1 MCNFTKQNVLR
12 YNSCNNS
19 VLQNPYRHLDG
30 KTKKIYF
37 PQFYGFSL
45 FIGLYLFLLFACA
58 AVLHLCIV
66 HVLYAIMQKQVCKLH
81 TKILCFFPILLL
93 ILVLLVL
100 SKFSGFILVLMVL
113 SQFSWSYS
121 SSPGLILVLLI
132 LSWFSD
138 LILALLFLSL
148 FSWSYPS
155 SPGLI
160 LVLLILSQFFWSYP
174 SSPDLIL
181 VLLS

>member
-1 MCNFTKQNVLR
+1 MKVEHSCQVQWETENNGIIVFFFILKSEKQKKWNYRLLFHFRKWETENSGISSSFSFYKKCRLGFLICNFTKQNVLR

-113 SQFSWSYS
+113 S
-121 SSPGLILVLLI
+121 
-132 LSWFSD
+132 
-138 LILALLFLSL
+138 
-148 FSWSYPS
+148 
-155 SPGLI
+155 
-160 LVLLILSQFFWSYP
+160 
-174 SSPDLIL
+174 
-181 VLLS
+181 